1 MPYRANNVALE
12 IQVASMT
19 TVEQDIRYTIS
30 VETSRKSHCELPKW
44 IYIKLSNGMSS
55 HCSVNSNR
63 YDTVWFCFFFP
74 SGDSSY
80 LFPFRKNKNRLHAR
94 HTQRERDGDKS
105 LSHFLSIC
113 FQQLQT
119 FPLSSHPL
127 LPKKNQQHDS
137 EQTWQ
142 WKKKKKQKIKL
153 KKNIQVKWI
162 KNV

>member
-30 VETSRKSHCELPKW
+30 VETSRKSHSELPKW

-94 HTQRERDGDKS
+94 HTERERETEISPFLTFSRYASSNCKPS
-105 LSHFLSIC
+105 LC
-113 FQQLQT
+113 
-119 FPLSSHPL
+119 L
-127 LPKKNQQHDS
+127 LTLCYQRKINNTTVNKLDS
-137 EQTWQ
+137 G
-142 WKKKKKQKIKL
+142 KRRRSKR
-153 KKNIQVKWI
+153 
-162 KNV
+162 

>member
-1 MPYRANNVALE
+1 MWLLKFKWHRWRRSSKTYGTQFRLR
-12 IQVASMT
+12 QVENH
-19 TVEQDIRYTIS
+19 TVNCQSEFIS
-30 VETSRKSHCELPKW
+30 NWAMAWAPIAVLIAIDMILFGFVSFSPPAILL
-44 IYIKLSNGMSS
+44 IYFHFGKIKIGYM
-55 HCSVNSNR
+55 R
-63 YDTVWFCFFFP
+63 D
-74 SGDSSY
+74 
-80 LFPFRKNKNRLHAR
+80 
-94 HTQRERDGDKS
+94 TQRERDGDKS